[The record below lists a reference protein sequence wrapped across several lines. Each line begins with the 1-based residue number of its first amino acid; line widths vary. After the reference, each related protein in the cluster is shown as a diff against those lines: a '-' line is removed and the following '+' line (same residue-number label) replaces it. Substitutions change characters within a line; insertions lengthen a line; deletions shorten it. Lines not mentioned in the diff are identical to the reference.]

1 MQVRRTIDLGEGHS
15 IEIGTP
21 TWDESGNQTSIRSR
35 YPTSTGG
42 FSPRSSSE
50 LPLADVRH
58 ITVAAAEEDLLSQR
72 EIAEMIEALSSSLL
86 RQTNEPAKQVASS
99 QHR

>member
-1 MQVRRTIDLGEGHS
+1 MRVRRTIDLGEGHR

-21 TWDESGNQTSIRSR
+21 TWDESGDQTSIRSR

-58 ITVAAAEEDLLSQR
+58 IRVAAAEEDLLSEQ
-72 EIAEMIEALSSSLL
+72 EILEMINALKSSLR
-86 RQTNEPAKQVASS
+86 RQQNPET
-99 QHR
+99 